1 MRARS
6 VPELGRCGIGSAEV
20 QRVGCCWLQGR
31 GKFGTMVA
39 KMGTIHGF
47 CHGVCLNLLVRT
59 SADDNELA
67 YGVGAPLC

>member
-31 GKFGTMVA
+31 GKFGIMVA
-39 KMGTIHGF
+39 KMVYYSWVLSWSVFASLG
-47 CHGVCLNLLVRT
+47 
-59 SADDNELA
+59 A
-67 YGVGAPLC
+67 YFGR